1 MRASETLRYRVLAW
15 MERHEWHFNHCRIHH
30 FWEFVVMPVG
40 WGGRLGLINYIRWL
54 MRKD

>member
-1 MRASETLRYRVLAW
+1 MVSETLRYRVLAW

-30 FWEFVVMPVG
+30 FWEWVVMPAG
-40 WGGRLGLINYIRWL
+40 WGGRLGLTNYIRWV